1 MSGDQVGAPVCRREE
16 LHLGNGQGGV
26 VPAEVPAPGG
36 ALAHGVVAAHGVA
49 LAQGVLVRQLALLQR
64 LDEDGRLL
72 VQLSGAA
79 ARCHHL
85 GANAPHLASRVS
97 VTLALF
103 ARGN

>member
-1 MSGDQVGAPVCRREE
+1 MSGDQAGAPVCRREE
-16 LHLGNGQGGV
+16 LHLGDGEGRV
-26 VPAEVPAPGG
+26 VPAHVAAAGG

-79 ARCHHL
+79 ARRRHL
-85 GANAPHLASRVS
+85 VADGPHCA
-97 VTLALF
+97 LAL
-103 ARGN
+103 G